1 MDFFCSVFFL
11 QYIKWGGGIERS
23 SGKIM
28 LLPIFE
34 ATCLANWAD
43 LSPPPPLDW
52 LFRMG
57 ILTLPLAF
65 LLHNYCSHLLHQ
77 SDILYIILVTPPPPF
92 SITMQFYKILKDPKF
107 EIIHGTIFF
116 ESQLRHSINNNL
128 KQKANNITVHIYTKL
143 VIRIFHA

>member
-1 MDFFCSVFFL
+1 M
-11 QYIKWGGGIERS
+11 GGGIERS

-77 SDILYIILVTPPPPF
+77 SDILYIPPIIKF
-92 SITMQFYKILKDPKF
+92 ENHGKKLSIFLITSTKILKDTKLKSL
-107 EIIHGTIFF
+107 HCTICF